1 MKNKKV
7 GVNEMKIRWYIILEL
22 NMFLFPLN
30 ILTFIFS
37 GTQFRKEN

>member
-1 MKNKKV
+1 MALF
-7 GVNEMKIRWYIILEL
+7 LEL
-22 NMFLFPLN
+22 NIFLVPLN